1 VQGAA
6 HVEELIRGKMPRCA
20 GGCRLG
26 FVDDSPLERSGF
38 EPSVPLARFRGDFR
52 GEKGPQ
58 AISVVSKDFA
68 FFGGPVV
75 RIRFAPAGSLLRTW
89 LSGAVRETGGGL
101 RAVRSPGGRRFSSW
115 FGDLMACS
123 SYGSLKALAGGI
135 EADRQR
141 GSCGPGISARTSI
154 RSFPK
159 TSSTMSTR
167 YEEVFA
173 RDDA

>member
-1 VQGAA
+1 MPSDANLKPRRPPSLGSGA
-6 HVEELIRGKMPRCA
+6 K
-20 GGCRLG
+20 GGSSTLPVNQPG
-26 FVDDSPLERSGF
+26 TKSSNPLSSSGEST
-38 EPSVPLARFRGDFR
+38 EPGFRGPFA
-52 GEKGPQ
+52 KQ
-58 AISVVSKDFA
+58 AAAFA
-68 FFGGPVV
+68 
-75 RIRFAPAGSLLRTW
+75 R
-89 LSGAVRETGGGL
+89 
-101 RAVRSPGGRRFSSW
+101 VRSPGGHRFSSW
-115 FGDLMACS
+115 FGDLMACV

-173 RDDA
+173 GDDA